1 VSQESDSP
9 DKSEKERRGRAEAF
23 RQGDEEA
30 FAWMVRT
37 FGPRLYRLV
46 RRFAATHEEADEI
59 LQEAFLRAYTH
70 RRGLRDPDR
79 LLAWLRRIATNT
91 ALNFI
96 RKERRLRLVSLDD
109 APPAAAASSPSD
121 SVHADAEKVR
131 ALVSH
136 LPLRQREAILL
147 WLDEMTYGNIAAAM
161 DCSVGTAKAH
171 VHAAVKSLRKALR
184 VKSS

>member
-1 VSQESDSP
+1 MSQESDSP
-9 DKSEKERRGRAEAF
+9 DKLEKERRGRAEAF

-46 RRFAATHEEADEI
+46 RRFTATHEDADEI
-59 LQEAFLRAYTH
+59 LQESFLRAFTH

-109 APPAAAASSPSD
+109 APPSAAASSPPD
-121 SVHADAEKVR
+121 FVHADAGKVR
-131 ALVSH
+131 ALASR
-136 LPLRQREAILL
+136 LPPRQREALLL
-147 WLDEMTYGNIAAAM
+147 WLDEMTYGDIAAAM
-161 DCSVGTAKAH
+161 DCSVGTTKAH
-171 VHAAVKSLRKALR
+171 VHAAVVSLRKMLR
-184 VKSS
+184 VEVQ